1 MTICSVFLFVSKN
14 SLKIFDISMDK
25 FIVWLE
31 LHQNKFYLWLI
42 QMKEITIFIYLQKI
56 QCFSACF
63 YRQ

>member
-1 MTICSVFLFVSKN
+1 
-14 SLKIFDISMDK
+14 MDK